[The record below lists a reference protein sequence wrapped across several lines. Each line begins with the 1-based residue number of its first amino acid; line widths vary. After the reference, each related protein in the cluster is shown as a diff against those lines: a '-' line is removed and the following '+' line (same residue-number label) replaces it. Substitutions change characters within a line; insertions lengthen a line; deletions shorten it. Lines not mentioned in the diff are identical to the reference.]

1 MCALVSSARFSA
13 SAQRSASLLAY
24 IDILD
29 SSLATIPIGIKPK
42 EKCREY
48 KWGPFFSSQSR
59 TWLSW
64 RTREQRCHDMHSLGD
79 MAVSDRAGEAQWEE
93 KLKIRGI
100 IVENSD
106 FSSVVAW
113 GFVHFFCKH
122 HPQWIWGASLSV
134 CKMMV
139 YHLPTQLTIHRAS
152 GAVHSAM
159 CSGGLPSDCVLIRG
173 FPKRLLGSELREES
187 LMGNRNSMFGN
198 KRFPV
203 F

>member
-1 MCALVSSARFSA
+1 MCVLVPSARFSA

-48 KWGPFFSSQSR
+48 KWGPFFSTQSR

-113 GFVHFFCKH
+113 GFVHFFFVST
-122 HPQWIWGASLSV
+122 ILS
-134 CKMMV
+134 
-139 YHLPTQLTIHRAS
+139 
-152 GAVHSAM
+152 GF
-159 CSGGLPSDCVLIRG
+159 GGLVYLYAKWWCITCLHSLRFIVRLGLCTQRCVQEDFHLTACSSEVFLRDC
-173 FPKRLLGSELREES
+173 LGRS
-187 LMGNRNSMFGN
+187 
-198 KRFPV
+198 
-203 F
+203 

>member
-48 KWGPFFSSQSR
+48 KWGPFCSTQSR

-93 KLKIRGI
+93 KLKIRG
-100 IVENSD
+100 NSD
-106 FSSVVAW
+106 FSTVVAW

-134 CKMMV
+134 CKVMV
-139 YHLPTQLTIHRAS
+139 YHLPTQLTIHHASVHGCAGCALSDVFRRTSIWLRA
-152 GAVHSAM
+152 HQ
-159 CSGGLPSDCVLIRG
+159 
-173 FPKRLLGSELREES
+173 
-187 LMGNRNSMFGN
+187 
-198 KRFPV
+198 RFS
-203 F
+203 